1 MDITYKLL
9 GTDGQHY
16 GPVNLE
22 QLQTWLREGRVSASS
37 QVMRSDG
44 NAWQPASAYTELG
57 LSNPTALPT
66 AAPASAVSDPG
77 ATEGL
82 SAEFLQLH
90 RRIKSGGSWFYWIA
104 GLSLI
109 NSFAALTGSARGFIV
124 GLNLTQVIDQFVL
137 GTSGGTKTVALVLDA
152 LTAALFVLFG
162 VFACKRHVWA
172 FAVGMVLYGI
182 DTLLT
187 VMAGSWLGVAFH
199 GWVLFS
205 LFVGLKAAL
214 ELNAAARQPAA

>member
-1 MDITYKLL
+1 GAGPHPAGPRQPHRVVEKVNFIALAQEGCSHSAPATRTMDITYKLL
-9 GTDGQHY
+9 GTDGQQY

-66 AAPASAVSDPG
+66 AAPAGAVSDPGAG

-90 RRIKSGGSWFYWIA
+90 RRIKSGGSWFYW
-104 GLSLI
+104 
-109 NSFAALTGSARGFIV
+109 
-124 GLNLTQVIDQFVL
+124 
-137 GTSGGTKTVALVLDA
+137 
-152 LTAALFVLFG
+152 
-162 VFACKRHVWA
+162 
-172 FAVGMVLYGI
+172 
-182 DTLLT
+182 
-187 VMAGSWLGVAFH
+187 
-199 GWVLFS
+199 
-205 LFVGLKAAL
+205 
-214 ELNAAARQPAA
+214 

>member
-66 AAPASAVSDPG
+66 AASAGAVSDPG
-77 ATEGL
+77 ATEGS

-90 RRIKSGGSWFYWIA
+90 GRIKSGGSWFYWIA

-109 NSFAALTGSARGFIV
+109 NSFAALTGSAWSFIV
-124 GLNLTQVIDQFVL
+124 ALNLTQVIDQFVL

-152 LTAALFVLFG
+152 MTAALFVLFG

-172 FAVGMVLYGI
+172 FVVGMVLYGI

-214 ELNAAARQPAA
+214 ELNAAARRPAA